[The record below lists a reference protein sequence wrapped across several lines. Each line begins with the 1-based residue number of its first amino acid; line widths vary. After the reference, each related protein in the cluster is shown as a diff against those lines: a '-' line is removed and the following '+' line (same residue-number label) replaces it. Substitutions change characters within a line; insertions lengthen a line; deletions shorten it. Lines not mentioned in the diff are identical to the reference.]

1 VTSSTAR
8 LRAALV
14 GSALLLALPLSGCA
28 GRPADS
34 ASTSATSTSTS
45 SSASGTASA
54 GTQQRIEVT
63 FAHGKATGDTGR
75 VQVPLGTSV
84 TLVVTSD
91 VADEVHVHGY
101 DIEKELTPGNPVT
114 LQFDATVAGVFEV
127 ELHHAN
133 TVLLRL
139 QVS

>member
-1 VTSSTAR
+1 MTSRPAR

-14 GSALLLALPLSGCA
+14 GLLLVLALPLAGCA
-28 GRPADS
+28 GKPADSS
-34 ASTSATSTSTS
+34 ASTSAS

-54 GTQQRIEVT
+54 GTEQRIEVNVV
-63 FAHGKATGDTGR
+63 HGKASGDTGR

-91 VADEVHVHGY
+91 EADEVHVHGY
-101 DIEKELTPGNPVT
+101 DIEKELSPGTPVT
-114 LQFDATVAGVFEV
+114 LQFDATITGVFEV
-127 ELHHAN
+127 ELHKAG